1 MLTLIERS
9 SRVVER
15 ALDKDDIRVALT
27 LLTKLGVLAAND
39 GVKDAAAITGEAT
52 TNELESKNGDPSS
65 SRRS

>member
-39 GVKDAAAITGEAT
+39 GVQDAAAIAVEAT
-52 TNELESKNGDPSS
+52 TNELGSKNGDLSP
-65 SRRS
+65 SRRG